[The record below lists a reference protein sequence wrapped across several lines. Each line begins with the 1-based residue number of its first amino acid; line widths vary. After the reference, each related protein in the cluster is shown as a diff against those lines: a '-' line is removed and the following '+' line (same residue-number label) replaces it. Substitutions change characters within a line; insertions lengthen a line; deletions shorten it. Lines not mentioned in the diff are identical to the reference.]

1 MNNTTENTSITPN
14 RLYSLKNN
22 KCSIPRKLIENIIIN
37 NKYSTT
43 IRVYGINY
51 DLKSYRRTSIQM
63 YIHYLYINRVN
74 RIFGRRSKVSMD
86 TYDRSFKCK
95 KFDIMQNRESPV
107 IFFPDKHTLCIILSS
122 KLDGFIGMRTPDSDS
137 TSCCV
142 EITFVGENAKKYM
155 RNIKT
160 IMVGDK
166 EDSGK
171 QKSFIEAFRPFK
183 RVTDDVTKF
192 NTVTIHLKN
201 ISDIIMHE
209 SSKNIIIDNIK
220 KFTTSASIY
229 NQYSIHRRIGFL
241 LYGKPGTGKSSLI
254 AAIIRELI
262 QEVRDFNNLQNED
275 DNSYRVYT
283 YTLDVASTP
292 LDLDSSINGIY
303 EQVSTIIDD
312 SPCDGVYVVI
322 IIEEIDSV
330 IFSSR
335 DKDMSDG
342 AIKQKVLLE
351 FIDGMKTPNA
361 NYIFLATTNYY
372 DNLDPALI
380 RDGRFDVKVEL
391 PYFDQQQMTEMCEH
405 FGVNKKEVFEYN
417 NCSSSYYDD
426 NYEICPTTLQNM
438 ILSYKIGKELEETK
452 DVNA

>member
-1 MNNTTENTSITPN
+1 MIKKTPA
-14 RLYSLKNN
+14 N
-22 KCSIPRKLIENIIIN
+22 K
-37 NKYSTT
+37 
-43 IRVYGINY
+43 
-51 DLKSYRRTSIQM
+51 
-63 YIHYLYINRVN
+63 
-74 RIFGRRSKVSMD
+74 
-86 TYDRSFKCK
+86 
-95 KFDIMQNRESPV
+95 
-107 IFFPDKHTLCIILSS
+107 
-122 KLDGFIGMRTPDSDS
+122 
-137 TSCCV
+137 
-142 EITFVGENAKKYM
+142 
-155 RNIKT
+155 
-160 IMVGDK
+160 
-166 EDSGK
+166 
-171 QKSFIEAFRPFK
+171 KSFIEAFRPFK
-183 RVTDDVTKF
+183 RVIDDVTKF

-262 QEVRDFNNLQNED
+262 QKVRDFNNLQNED

-372 DNLDPALI
+372 DNLNPALI